1 MLLLVTFSCL
11 LLRPCSSLHP
21 GAAAEGGNVTASQRA
36 LSVFSVV
43 KVRRAAACACSCVM
57 CVLCIILCP
66 VPQLGLLLLHG
77 REKRHLLHQLG
88 VHLLQVGVVV
98 GWGGI

>member
-21 GAAAEGGNVTASQRA
+21 GANSAAEGGNVTTSQRA

-43 KVRRAAACACSCVM
+43 KVRHAAACACSCVM
-57 CVLCIILCP
+57 CVSCP

>member
-21 GAAAEGGNVTASQRA
+21 GEGGNVTASQRA

-43 KVRRAAACACSCVM
+43 KVRRAAACCVLVCDVRIVCCVQFPNSACSSSTA
-57 CVLCIILCP
+57 
-66 VPQLGLLLLHG
+66 G
-77 REKRHLLHQLG
+77 RNGTCYTSSECTSYR
-88 VHLLQVGVVV
+88 
-98 GWGGI
+98 

>member
-21 GAAAEGGNVTASQRA
+21 GANSAAEGGNVTTSQRA

-43 KVRRAAACACSCVM
+43 KVRLAAACCVLVCDVRIVCCVQFPNSACSSSTA
-57 CVLCIILCP
+57 
-66 VPQLGLLLLHG
+66 G
-77 REKRHLLHQLG
+77 RNGTCYTSSECTSYR
-88 VHLLQVGVVV
+88 
-98 GWGGI
+98 